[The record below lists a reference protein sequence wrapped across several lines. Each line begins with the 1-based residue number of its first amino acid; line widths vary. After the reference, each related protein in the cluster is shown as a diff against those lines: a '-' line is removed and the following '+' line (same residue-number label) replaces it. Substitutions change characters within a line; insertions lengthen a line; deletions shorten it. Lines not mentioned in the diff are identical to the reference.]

1 MENNVWT
8 KWEVQQRNRN
18 NKKPRNPR
26 TEEYNDL
33 MKNSIQS
40 FTSTLIQAEERISKL
55 EAISLELIVRTK
67 TKRNDRMEKV
77 EPRLTEYYWKKL
89 YTHYESPRRREKGTE
104 SLLINNM

>member
-1 MENNVWT
+1 
-8 KWEVQQRNRN
+8 
-18 NKKPRNPR
+18 
-26 TEEYNDL
+26 

-77 EPRLTEYYWKKL
+77 EPRLTEYY
-89 YTHYESPRRREKGTE
+89 
-104 SLLINNM
+104 